1 MCAAKGMARRLA
13 SFDQYKALVLGMTN
27 GSQVDFTSA
36 RALNDMIHD
45 VQDNGRHAFVVCV
58 RPAVRKFLGRQG
70 VIANLA
76 EGR

>member
-1 MCAAKGMARRLA
+1 MPPRVWPKGLPVLINN
-13 SFDQYKALVLGMTN
+13 KALVLDMTN

-36 RALNDMIHD
+36 RALDDMIHD